1 MSPAAAFAK
10 VDIFLLFWR
19 LTLPPNPF
27 IIETDFIRG
36 FIIMNF
42 KTILKV
48 ISAIVA
54 IAGVAVAVYLAIQ
67 KLTAPKEADI
77 CCHKKPPSLV
87 GREHALCKRTGLEQG
102 EAQKNRVS
110 HDTPDRSDNV
120 LAESD
125 RLHQHR
131 IDADADH
138 NQEPLEPDC
147 KE

>member
-19 LTLPPNPF
+19 LTLPP
-27 IIETDFIRG
+27 DFIRG

-67 KLTAPKEADI
+67 KLTAPK
-77 CCHKKPPSLV
+77 
-87 GREHALCKRTGLEQG
+87 
-102 EAQKNRVS
+102 
-110 HDTPDRSDNV
+110 
-120 LAESD
+120 
-125 RLHQHR
+125 
-131 IDADADH
+131 
-138 NQEPLEPDC
+138 
-147 KE
+147 

>member
-67 KLTAPKEADI
+67 KLTATSSSAI
-77 CCHKKPPSLV
+77 
-87 GREHALCKRTGLEQG
+87 TIW
-102 EAQKNRVS
+102 
-110 HDTPDRSDNV
+110 RS
-120 LAESD
+120 
-125 RLHQHR
+125 
-131 IDADADH
+131 
-138 NQEPLEPDC
+138 
-147 KE
+147 